1 MLPPRL
7 NTIPRALLL
16 VTAVLMLSVSA
27 TGWCLPERVG
37 PPRVLTDEGI
47 LWNDANHQEALFIP
61 EALLNTAPLSEL
73 PLRDADRRALETTL
87 KSDSPAPMMIGGRM
101 TPDCALTDEHS
112 GIGEPSPE
120 AVHLSE
126 FLRSSRVLFVGR
138 VVNVFLGWNAPYRH
152 VSSMVEVRVEEV
164 LHAYRGWPRVGSLV
178 FYEQRHGEFYVGDH
192 RLCDLTVSGRDS
204 FRAVRGQRILVTGI
218 DHDLNPKLVLGAIA
232 WPVSSRGDVVPQP
245 YRAVLP
251 ELVSLTTAPVVSQLA
266 PPRAP
271 PQMARRGERSTAH
284 RSIVV

>member
-7 NTIPRALLL
+7 NTTILALLL
-16 VTAVLMLSVSA
+16 MTVVLILSLSA
-27 TGWCLPERVG
+27 TSWGSPERVRPPQG
-37 PPRVLTDEGI
+37 PNGEGI
-47 LWNDANHQEALFIP
+47 LWNDAKHQDALFIP
-61 EALLNTAPLSEL
+61 ESLLNTVPLNEL

-87 KSDSPAPMMIGGRM
+87 KTDSPAPMMVGGRM

-120 AVHLSE
+120 AVHLPE
-126 FLRSSRVLFVGR
+126 FLKSSRVLFVGR
-138 VVNVFLGWNAPYRH
+138 VVKVFLGWNAPYRH
-152 VSSMVEVRVEEV
+152 VSSMVEVRVEQV
-164 LHAYRGWPRVGSLV
+164 LHAYKDWPRVDSLV

-204 FRAVRGQRILVTGI
+204 FRAVRGQRVLVTGI

-251 ELVSLTTAPVVSQLA
+251 ELVSLSSLRLA
-266 PPRAP
+266 FA
-271 PQMARRGERSTAH
+271 ERE
-284 RSIVV
+284 VGQ